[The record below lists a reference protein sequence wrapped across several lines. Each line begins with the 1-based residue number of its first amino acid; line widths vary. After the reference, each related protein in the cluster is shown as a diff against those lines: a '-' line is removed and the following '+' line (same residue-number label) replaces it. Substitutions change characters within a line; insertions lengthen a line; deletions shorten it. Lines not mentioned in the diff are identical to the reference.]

1 MKSIESDLMRV
12 DVNCDM
18 GESFGAYRIGDDEK
32 IMPFVSSANIACGW
46 HAGDPMVMAETVRL
60 AAEHG
65 VAIGAHPGYP
75 DLLGYGRRNMETFQG
90 EIRNYIIYQIGA
102 LSGFARERG
111 MKLQHVKPHGALY
124 NLAARDE
131 RTANEVISAMKAY
144 DPELILVTAAGSL
157 CAQMAVSAGL
167 RVVKEAFPDRAYL
180 SNGQLAP
187 RTLEGAV
194 IHDTDVVRERVLTL
208 VTSGRMI
215 SVDGT
220 EIKLEADTLCIHGDT
235 PRAWKLAR
243 AIRETLDGAGVR
255 VLPMARKY

>member
-1 MKSIESDLMRV
+1 MKNIDI
-12 DVNCDM
+12 NCDM

-32 IMPFVSSANIACGW
+32 IMPFISSANIACGW
-46 HAGDPMVMAETVRL
+46 HAGDPMVMAQTVRL
-60 AAEHG
+60 AVEHR

-90 EIRNYIIYQIGA
+90 EIKNYIIYQIGA

-131 RTANEVISAMKAY
+131 RTANEVICAINACG
-144 DPELILVTAAGSL
+144 PELILVTAAGSL
-157 CAQMAVSAGL
+157 CAQMAFSAGL
-167 RVVKEAFPDRAYL
+167 RVVKEVFLDRAYL
-180 SNGQLAP
+180 SNGQLVP
-187 RTLEGAV
+187 RTVESAV
-194 IHDTDVVRERVLTL
+194 IHDANVVQERVLTL
-208 VTSGRMI
+208 VTTGRMI
-215 SVDGT
+215 SIDGK

-235 PRAWKLAR
+235 PHAWKLAR

-255 VLPMARKY
+255 VLPMAWEY